1 MNYYLAIDI
10 GASSG
15 RHILGH
21 LENNKMILEEIYR
34 FSNGMKKKDGHLI
47 WDVDALFEH
56 ILLGM
61 KKCKEKNI
69 VPVSMGIDT
78 WAVDYVLLDEAGN
91 RIQDVYEY
99 RDSRTNDVDQEIY
112 KIICEE
118 DLYQRTGIQK
128 QIFNTIYQ
136 LKAEDKLDETNCIL
150 MIPDYFNY
158 LLSGKKITEYTNA
171 STTQLV
177 SPDTKDWDYDLIEM
191 LGYPKHIFTKIKNP
205 GYVVGNLKP
214 EIQAVVGFDTRIVLP
229 ATHDTASAVLA
240 VPSNEDVLYIS
251 SGTWSLMGCE
261 LKEAN
266 CSLESKER
274 NFTNEGG
281 IDYRFRYLKNIMGMW
296 MINSMKKEIANEYSF
311 DDICEMAK
319 KETITSIV
327 DAQDHRFLAP
337 VSMVEEVKNACL
349 ETGQEVPQTIGQIAK
364 VIYQSLAD
372 CYKNVAN
379 EIESMTGKKYSSIHI
394 VGGGSQAMYLNE
406 LTSKVCQKPVYAG
419 PVEAT
424 AVGNIAAQMLSNHEL
439 MNLYEVRKCIF
450 DSFEIVKVEGDYY
463 VS

>member
-34 FSNGMKKKDGHLI
+34 FSNGMEKKDGHLI

-69 VPVSMGIDT
+69 VPVSVGIDT

-91 RIQDVYEY
+91 RIQDVYGY

-158 LLSGKKITEYTNA
+158 LLSGQKITEYTNA

-266 CSLESKER
+266 CSLESKKR

-296 MINSMKKEIANEYSF
+296 MINSMRKEIVNEYSF

-379 EIESMTGKKYSSIHI
+379 EIESMTRKKYSSIHI

-406 LTSKVCQKPVYAG
+406 LTAKICQKPVYAG

-424 AVGNIAAQMLSNHEL
+424 AIGNIAAQMLSNHEL

-450 DSFEIVKVEGDYY
+450 GSFEIVKVEGDYY

>member
-21 LENNKMILEEIYR
+21 LENDKMVLEEVYR

-61 KKCKEKNI
+61 KKCKERNI

-91 RIQDVYEY
+91 RIQDVYGY
-99 RDSRTNDVDQEIY
+99 RDSRMKGIDKEIY

-118 DLYQRTGIQK
+118 DLYLRTGIQK

-136 LKAEDKLDETNCIL
+136 LKTEDKLDEANCML

-158 LLSGKKITEYTNA
+158 LLSGQKITEYTNA

-177 SPDTKDWDYDLIEM
+177 SPITKDWDYELIEL
-191 LGYPKHIFTKIKNP
+191 LGYPKHIFTKIKKP
-205 GYVVGNLKP
+205 GYVVGNLRQ
-214 EIQAVVGFDTRIVLP
+214 EIQKIVGFDTRVVLP

-240 VPSNEDVLYIS
+240 IPSNEDSLYIS

-296 MINSMKKEIANEYSF
+296 MINSMKPEIANEYSF
-311 DDICEMAK
+311 NDICEMAK
-319 KETITSIV
+319 KETITSII

-337 VSMVEEVKNACL
+337 VSMVEEVQNACF
-349 ETGQEVPQTIGQIAK
+349 ENGQEVPQTIGQIAK
-364 VIYQSLAD
+364 VIYQSLAE
-372 CYKNVAN
+372 CYKNVAK
-379 EIESMTGKKYSSIHI
+379 EIECLTGKQYSCIHI

-406 LTSKVCQKPVYAG
+406 LTAKACKKTVYAG

-424 AVGNIAAQMLSNHEL
+424 SIGNIAAQMISNHEL
-439 MNLYEVRKCIF
+439 IDLYEARKCIF
-450 DSFEIVKVEGDYY
+450 DSFEIVKVEGE
-463 VS
+463 